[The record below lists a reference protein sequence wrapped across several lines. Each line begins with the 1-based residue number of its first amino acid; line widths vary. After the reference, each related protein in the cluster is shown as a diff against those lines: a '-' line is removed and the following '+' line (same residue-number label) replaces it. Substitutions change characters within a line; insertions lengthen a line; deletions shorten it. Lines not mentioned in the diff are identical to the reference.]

1 MQQPKQVGMWQA
13 FLDYWKGY
21 VDFSGRTTRA
31 GYWWIKLW
39 EIISFCAVFFMMIL
53 AIVITDIATNGDED
67 AYGIGIMIVILL
79 MIIARLA
86 TIIPGIAI
94 RIRRFRDAGL
104 TTSGAWI
111 LWGSGIFISVIFTI
125 VFYASMFAEMAT
137 MGENLFIDGNASDA
151 FYGGIGMMAIVGYL
165 LQAVVRLIAFIVNVT
180 GSDKM
185 CVAPNA
191 GAFGKFFCRQKEIP
205 NFFGGMMNFNV
216 PVNDAMG
223 NLVQADVNQM
233 STAQSTTNQQSPSSS
248 EQIEQTPNSNNNYEN
263 Q

>member
-31 GYWWIKLW
+31 GYWWMKLW
-39 EIISFCAVFFMMIL
+39 QIISFCVIFFMMML
-53 AIVITDIATNGDED
+53 ALVITDIATNED
-67 AYGIGIMIVILL
+67 DDALAVGIGVVILL
-79 MIIARLA
+79 VILARLA
-86 TIIPGIAI
+86 TIIPSIAI

-125 VFYASMFAEMAT
+125 VFYSSMLAEMAT
-137 MGENLFIDGNASDA
+137 MGVNLFTDGNASDA

-165 LQAVVRLIAFIVNVT
+165 LESVIRLIAFIVNVT

-191 GAFGKFFCRQKEIP
+191 GSFGKFFCRQKEIP
-205 NFFGGMMNFNV
+205 NFYGGMMNFNV

-223 NLVQADVNQM
+223 NLGQADVNQM
-233 STAQSTTNQQSPSSS
+233 PTAQSTTNQQLPSSS
-248 EQIEQTPNSNNNYEN
+248 EQIEQTPNSNNDEN